1 MDKKQIVSAV
11 VLVVLTVG
19 LLFSFNA
26 MGTNVSNVSADTANY
41 EVTAEGYGGPIRLM
55 VYVKGTEIV
64 NIELLE
70 QNETQNIGDKAID
83 EMITKILENQS
94 ADVDVHAGATVS
106 SNAVIAAVS
115 NALGEA
121 GVTMGGSDAAHKDPT
136 DENSTAYEAEGTLAV
151 GSGYG
156 GDIVLDVVMD
166 GDKIADIKLLDQNET
181 ENLGDVAVDAMIK
194 KILQSQSTDVDVESG
209 ATVSS
214 QAVLTAVGTVTGQ
227 QISEAAAPQDP
238 AAAYDLESYEPE
250 GILVSGKGF
259 QDRYDIFMDVIFTG
273 NEITEIRV
281 IEHKETKGFGDG
293 ALRVVPERIV
303 NQQTTEVDVQTGATW
318 TSNAAM
324 KIVQQ
329 AVEHAGVNLAEREK
343 GEVSAPTASS
353 SGGGT

>member
-19 LLFSFNA
+19 ILFNLNA
-26 MGTNVSNVSADTANY
+26 MNANVSADAASY

-55 VYVKGTEIV
+55 VYVKDTEIV

-70 QNETQNIGDKAID
+70 QNETQNIGDKAVD
-83 EMITKILENQS
+83 EMIAKILEKQS
-94 ADVDVHAGATVS
+94 ANVDVHTGATVS
-106 SNAVIAAVS
+106 SNAVISAV
-115 NALGEA
+115 NHALAEA
-121 GVTMGGSDAAHKDPT
+121 GVPLEGAGAAREETGDEPSADAD
-136 DENSTAYEAEGTLAV
+136 YEAEGILAI

-156 GDIVLDVVMD
+156 GDVVLDVVMD
-166 GDKIADIKLLDQNET
+166 GEEIVNIKLLDQNET
-181 ENLGDVAVDAMIK
+181 GNLGDVAIDAMIK
-194 KILQSQSTDVDVESG
+194 KILQAQSPDVDVESG

-214 QAVLTAVGTVTGQ
+214 QAVIKAVGTVTGQ
-227 QISEAAAPQDP
+227 QISEAEAPQDP

-259 QDRYDIFMDVIFTG
+259 QDRYDIYMDVIFNG
-273 NEITEIRV
+273 SEIAEIRV
-281 IEHKETKGFGDG
+281 IEHRETKGFGDG

-329 AVEHAGVNLAEREK
+329 AVEHAGVSLAERK
-343 GEVSAPTASS
+343 NGEVSAPTASS